1 MKQNNTVNIYEEYFQ
16 DKETDHCS
24 EPPFAKGLAVF
35 RDPSQLTRS
44 TTSVNWHPE
53 GSNNGKLAVSYAVL
67 NFQDE
72 RLNNPNLPASV
83 RESVLFLCS
92 MCITCYHPVL
102 MLIHHSLPH
111 SIHKTSH
118 TFGILPTPTNQSS
131 SLFHP
136 LHCVAFDIIPRAL
149 TLSLEGATTGQSPTT
164 IYASSQ
170 VDPTESASLLDPPSL
185 RSLITILLQ
194 MFTGWAQR
202 LVTSVWVCLL
212 MGKCYGGTHGT
223 WRNQLILSY

>member
-1 MKQNNTVNIYEEYFQ
+1 MKTLVPRVQRCMKQNNTVNIYEEYFQ

-83 RESVLFLCS
+83 SILFIS
-92 MCITCYHPVL
+92 MFDVHHLLSSCTYAHP
-102 MLIHHSLPH
+102 LISSHSM
-111 SIHKTSH
+111 HKTSH
-118 TFGILPTPTNQSS
+118 TFGILPTPTNRSS
-131 SLFHP
+131 SLFHH

-185 RSLITILLQ
+185 RSHITILLQ
-194 MFTGWAQR
+194 MFTG
-202 LVTSVWVCLL
+202 
-212 MGKCYGGTHGT
+212 
-223 WRNQLILSY
+223 